1 VENVHGRWNSAGSP
15 ERFSVKTGFRRFSGK
30 RWKVWCRA
38 RGRGKLGLVS
48 EPGLVGEP
56 WVLHVD
62 LDQFIAAVEVLRRP
76 ELAGKAVIIG
86 GRGDPTERA
95 VVSTASYEARAF
107 GVGSGMPLR
116 IAARKVPDAVILPV
130 DHEAYLEASEKV
142 MAVVRSQPGATVQVL
157 GWDEAFVGVQTDNPE
172 AYAQQMQ
179 RAILGE
185 TRLHCSVGI
194 GDTLVRAKVATSF
207 GKPAGVFRLTE
218 GNWLEVMG
226 SRPTTE
232 LWGVGTKVSR
242 RLGTLG
248 IKTVAELAASNP
260 DDLVPEFG
268 PRMGP
273 WYAQLGRGDGSRT
286 VDDTPW
292 VARGHSRETTFQHD
306 LTESGQI
313 EEAVRDLAAHV
324 LEDVAAE
331 GRPVVGLTLKVRYA
345 PFMTKTYAR
354 KIPETS
360 DPAEVLARTLDL
372 MVKIEPERPI
382 RLLGLRAE
390 MTMPEDSRQGHTP
403 TRSGW

>member
-1 VENVHGRWNSAGSP
+1 MGDGHFRLGSRVERWCIGGWP
-15 ERFSVKTGFRRFSGK
+15 GQTG
-30 RWKVWCRA
+30 A
-38 RGRGKLGLVS
+38 
-48 EPGLVGEP
+48 VGEP

-76 ELAGKAVIIG
+76 ELAGKAVIVG

-142 MAVVRSQPGATVQVL
+142 MAVLRSQPGATVQVL
-157 GWDEAFVGVQTDNPE
+157 GWDEAFVGVQTPDPE
-172 AYAQQMQ
+172 AYARQLQH
-179 RAILGE
+179 AVLDE

-194 GDTLVRAKVATSF
+194 GDTLVRAKVATTF
-207 GKPAGVFRLTE
+207 GKPAGVFRLTAD
-218 GNWLEVMG
+218 NWLDVMG
-226 SRPTTE
+226 SRPTIE
-232 LWGVGTKVSR
+232 LWGVGTKVSA
-242 RLGTLG
+242 RLAKLG
-248 IKTVAELAASNP
+248 IKTVAGLAACSP

-268 PRMGP
+268 PKMGP

-292 VARGHSRETTFQHD
+292 VARGHSRETTFQRD
-306 LTESGQI
+306 LTDPQQI
-313 EEAVRDLAAHV
+313 EGAVRDLAAHV
-324 LEDVAAE
+324 MDDVAAE
-331 GRPVVGLTLKVRYA
+331 GRPVIGLTLKVRYA
-345 PFMTKTYAR
+345 PFLTRTYAR
-354 KIPETS
+354 KIPETA
-360 DPAEVLARTLDL
+360 DPAAVLARALDL
-372 MVKIEPERPI
+372 VSKIEPGRPI

-390 MTMPEDSRQGHTP
+390 MTMPEDSRKGHTP